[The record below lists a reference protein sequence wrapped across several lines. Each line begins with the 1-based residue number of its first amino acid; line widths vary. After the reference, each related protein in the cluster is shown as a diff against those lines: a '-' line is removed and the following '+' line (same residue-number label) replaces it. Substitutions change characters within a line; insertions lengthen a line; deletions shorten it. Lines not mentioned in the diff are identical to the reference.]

1 MSPVTHVRA
10 CFYCASDLETDD
22 LSVTSFLRAR
32 EAHES
37 ACPELLEYNLEIERE
52 AAERVSA
59 WFDSGDIRASMFES
73 ERELEIRLLRRD
85 IIDCHHEEHVWATKD
100 GKRIY
105 LKEMD
110 TRHVVYALAKI
121 IRDPEDFEER
131 LDDASRE
138 VWVHQFRHEL
148 RRRLDEYVDWMLLN
162 NNPIENDPDR
172 KIRDFGR
179 DLKRA
184 MGAARS
190 FRERKDREDA

>member
-1 MSPVTHVRA
+1 MNFLWSTICPRCKESLPTDGGQEFYAQRA
-10 CFYCASDLETDD
+10 Q
-22 LSVTSFLRAR
+22 
-32 EAHES
+32 EAHERTCL
-37 ACPELLEYNLEIERE
+37 ALLRRNLEIERE

-59 WFDSGDIRASMFES
+59 WFDNGDICASVLRS

-85 IIDCHHEEHVWATKD
+85 IVDCHHEEHVWTTRD
-100 GKRIY
+100 GARVY

-110 TRHVVYALAKI
+110 TRHVVFALAKI
-121 IRDPEDFEER
+121 LREPEDFDER

-138 VWVHQFRHEL
+138 VWIHQFRHEL

-162 NNPIENDPDR
+162 NLHVENDLDR

-184 MGAARS
+184 MGAARH